1 MQDLKNLHRIETD
14 ILLEEASKMQM
25 VKVKRRCKNNSC
37 WKITQEKLKLKW
49 RVRQWTNTK
58 RVWNNSWQGM
68 NRSKNNNWCRDKI
81 FSISWGKIYSVMK
94 TGLSMVILFAMH
106 FGAFGPLI
114 MKDMSMQ
121 KWKTS
126 WLYLR
131 KRLNK
136 DLNPEISP
144 KALQCQDLGQVSIQN
159 WTKNITWL
167 SNKT

>member
-1 MQDLKNLHRIETD
+1 
-14 ILLEEASKMQM
+14 
-25 VKVKRRCKNNSC
+25 
-37 WKITQEKLKLKW
+37 
-49 RVRQWTNTK
+49 
-58 RVWNNSWQGM
+58 
-68 NRSKNNNWCRDKI
+68 
-81 FSISWGKIYSVMK
+81 MK

-159 WTKNITWL
+159 
-167 SNKT
+167 